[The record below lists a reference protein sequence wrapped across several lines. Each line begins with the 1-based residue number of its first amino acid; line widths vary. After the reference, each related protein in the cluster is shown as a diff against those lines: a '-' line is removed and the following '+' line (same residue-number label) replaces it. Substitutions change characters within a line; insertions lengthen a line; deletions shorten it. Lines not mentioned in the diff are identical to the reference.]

1 MKFDTKIEKNTNNL
15 YNKRTLNQYFLN
27 NMEIEEK
34 ITLDRVDRE
43 ILSLL
48 QRDARTP
55 IKEIAKK
62 VNLSATPCWKR
73 IKKMQ
78 DAGIIRA
85 QVVLLDPVR
94 MNANVNTFVS
104 IRVQQ
109 HDPDWNKQFAKVV
122 SDIPEIVEIY
132 RMSGE
137 VDYLMRVVVASIDAY
152 DKLYTEI
159 ISKMKNAGL
168 TMPDMTSNFAMEQ
181 IKYTTA
187 LPVNFPY

>member
-1 MKFDTKIEKNTNNL
+1 M
-15 YNKRTLNQYFLN
+15 NK
-27 NMEIEEK
+27 EEK
-34 ITLDRVDRE
+34 ISLDGVDRE

-48 QRDARTP
+48 QRDASIP

-78 DAGIIRA
+78 DSGIIRS
-85 QVVLLDPVR
+85 QVMLLDPVR

-104 IRVQQ
+104 IRVHQ
-109 HDPDWNKQFAKVV
+109 HDPDWNQAFARVV

-137 VDYLMRVVVASIDAY
+137 VDYLMRVVVESIDAY
-152 DKLYTEI
+152 DALYSDI
-159 ISKMKNAGL
+159 IAKMKQAEL

-181 IKYTTA
+181 IKYTTE
-187 LPVNFPY
+187 LPVYIDAT

>member
-1 MKFDTKIEKNTNNL
+1 MNN
-15 YNKRTLNQYFLN
+15 K
-27 NMEIEEK
+27 EK
-34 ITLDRVDRE
+34 ISLDGIDRE

-48 QRDARTP
+48 QRDASTP

-78 DAGIIRA
+78 DSGLIRS
-85 QVVLLDPVR
+85 QVVLLDPSL
-94 MNANVNTFVS
+94 MNASVNTFVS
-104 IRVQQ
+104 IRVHE
-109 HDPDWNKQFAKVV
+109 HDPDWNERFAAVV

-132 RMSGE
+132 RMSGD

-159 ISKMKNAGL
+159 ITAMKKAGL
-168 TMPDMTSNFAMEQ
+168 SMPDMTSNFAMEQ

-187 LPVNFPY
+187 LPV

>member
-1 MKFDTKIEKNTNNL
+1 MAKN
-15 YNKRTLNQYFLN
+15 
-27 NMEIEEK
+27 EEN
-34 ITLDRVDRE
+34 ITLDDVDRE

-48 QRDARTP
+48 QRDSSTP

-78 DAGIIRA
+78 LEGIIRA
-85 QVVLLDPVR
+85 QVALLDPER
-94 MNANVNTFVS
+94 MKANVNTFVS
-104 IRVQQ
+104 IRVHE
-109 HDPDWNKQFAKVV
+109 HDPDWNKRFAELVA
-122 SDIPEIVEIY
+122 DIPEIVEIY

-137 VDYLMRVVVASIDAY
+137 VDYLMRVVVESIDAY
-152 DKLYTEI
+152 DALYTDI
-159 ISKMKNAGL
+159 ISRMKAAGL

-187 LPVNFPY
+187 LPV

>member
-1 MKFDTKIEKNTNNL
+1 MKN
-15 YNKRTLNQYFLN
+15 R
-27 NMEIEEK
+27 EK
-34 ITLDRVDRE
+34 ITIDDKDRE

-48 QRDARTP
+48 QRDASIP

-78 DAGIIRA
+78 DAGVIRA
-85 QVVLLDPVR
+85 QVALLDSGY
-94 MNANVNTFVS
+94 MNAKVNTFVS
-104 IRVQQ
+104 IRVHQ
-109 HDPDWNKQFAKVV
+109 HDPDWNKQFAEVV
-122 SDIPEIVEIY
+122 GDIPEIVEIY

-137 VDYLMRVVVASIDAY
+137 VDYLMRVVVESIDAY
-152 DKLYTEI
+152 DALYTDI
-159 ISKMKNAGL
+159 ISKMKHAKL

-187 LPVNFPY
+187 LPV

>member
-1 MKFDTKIEKNTNNL
+1 MAKN
-15 YNKRTLNQYFLN
+15 
-27 NMEIEEK
+27 EEN
-34 ITLDRVDRE
+34 ITLDDVDRE

-48 QRDARTP
+48 QRDSSTP

-78 DAGIIRA
+78 LEGIIRA
-85 QVVLLDPVR
+85 QVALLDPER
-94 MNANVNTFVS
+94 MKANVNTFVS
-104 IRVQQ
+104 IRVHE
-109 HDPDWNKQFAKVV
+109 HDPDWNKSFAELVA
-122 SDIPEIVEIY
+122 DIPEIVEIY

-137 VDYLMRVVVASIDAY
+137 VDYLMRVVVESIDAY
-152 DKLYTEI
+152 DALYTDI
-159 ISKMKNAGL
+159 ISRMKEAGL

-187 LPVNFPY
+187 LPV